1 MHGGTG
7 GGGEEG
13 LFGRVAKIRGLRMQ
27 TFSHENEAKSI
38 DTFCASKL
46 KYIEKERIEKE
57 TGA

>member
-1 MHGGTG
+1 MALAA
-7 GGGEEG
+7 GGEEG

-27 TFSHENEAKSI
+27 TFSHRNETESI
-38 DTFCASKL
+38 DTFCASMI